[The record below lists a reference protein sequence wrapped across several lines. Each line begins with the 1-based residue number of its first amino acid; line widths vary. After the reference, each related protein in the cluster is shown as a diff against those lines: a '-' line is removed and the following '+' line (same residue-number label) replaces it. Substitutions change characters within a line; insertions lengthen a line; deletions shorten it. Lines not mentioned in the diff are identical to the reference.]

1 MTDLVSAADKADMEA
16 AIEDIHDTF
25 SRDITIYKNE
35 KEVFVAATPQFNSTY
50 NALYQKLKNA
60 TGTKSKVSRY
70 AVKARVQYNYKQ
82 ETSSEAGMGAQM
94 NIPLSVGNLRIKL
107 NQKAYLDFK
116 FATKIEID
124 GILWRII
131 SDASR
136 AGLFSPQ
143 YYVLFL
149 ERDE

>member
-1 MTDLVSAADKADMEA
+1 MTDLFTAQEKADMEA
-16 AIEDIHDTF
+16 VIEDVHDTF
-25 SRDITIYKNE
+25 ARDITIYKKE
-35 KEVFVAATPQFNSTY
+35 KELFVATTSQFNSTY
-50 NALYQKLKNA
+50 NALYQKLKNSPI
-60 TGTKSKVSRY
+60 TQNQVSKYTVQ
-70 AVKARVQYNYKQ
+70 ARVQYNYKQ

-94 NIPLSVGNLRIKL
+94 NIPLSVGNLRIKM
-107 NQKAYLDFK
+107 NEKAYSDFK
-116 FATKIEID
+116 FATKIEVD